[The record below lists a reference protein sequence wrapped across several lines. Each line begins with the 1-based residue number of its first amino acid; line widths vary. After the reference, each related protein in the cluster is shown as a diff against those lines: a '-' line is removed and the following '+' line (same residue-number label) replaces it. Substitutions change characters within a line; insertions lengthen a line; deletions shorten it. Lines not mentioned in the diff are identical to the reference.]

1 MPFITALE
9 DAGLSPDTTAAA
21 ADSYVPAGSQLG
33 IDWIRPEGEGT
44 LAVVR
49 LAGPYTYPGAGAA
62 LPKGALRYLNPAR
75 FQIPENAWWR
85 QAAAP
90 ATANPAPSPA
100 PVSKSAAGRLPP
112 EVAALTR
119 HYEGCRLEAYP
130 DPRTGGEP
138 ITIGWGS
145 TYYKD
150 GSRVRLGDRLTQAE
164 ADALHDHICYHH
176 FWTRQA
182 GRIPFWSE
190 MDDGQRAALC
200 SFAYN
205 LGADFYGGEGFD
217 TISATLREH
226 DWAAVPGALMLYRNP
241 RDPGVVVGLG
251 RRRRAEGLVWMGVDP
266 AEAIRRAEREINS
279 AEDARRLAE
288 TLRDD
293 ATAGSGATTPAPA
306 PAAAPR
312 GPVPEGELKL
322 QDVLRR
328 GLVIDH
334 GDIPRHPALATQI
347 QQRLI
352 QLQLLEPPT
361 GAFGPLSTAALR
373 TFQKR
378 MNSAEGTVLGP
389 ATAKLLIET
398 SLEELPQPALDL
410 SAGDLAARIVQY
422 MRQKGYQV
430 FAGPGERNIV
440 YVEGMNP
447 DGTLNDDPPN
457 QFNDLRL
464 VIAFEDARPKILG
477 RWEATTEPGSHY
489 THKPMNARGAAR
501 IRFGQYRAWQVGV
514 HGNSDPHEA
523 LVQAA
528 PVTVHRDANKDFQR
542 PGDREDTGLFGI
554 NQHWGYDLP
563 RNDIDTASAG
573 CLVGRTRDGHR
584 EFMRLVKQDPRC
596 RTDSRFLFSTTVIA
610 GDDLE
615 RTPPLA

>member
-33 IDWIRPEGEGT
+33 IDWIRPDGEGI

-75 FQIPENAWWR
+75 FQIPDDAWWR
-85 QAAAP
+85 EVAAP
-90 ATANPAPSPA
+90 ATANPAASPSPA
-100 PVSKSAAGRLPP
+100 PASKPASGRLPP
-112 EVAALTR
+112 EVATLTR

-138 ITIGWGS
+138 ITIGWGN
-145 TYYKD
+145 TFYED

-164 ADALHDHICYHH
+164 ADALHDHIVHQH
-176 FWTRQA
+176 FWKRQA
-182 GRIPFWSE
+182 ARIPFWAE
-190 MDDGQRAALC
+190 MDDRQRAALC

-205 LGADFYGGEGFD
+205 LGADFYGSEGFD
-217 TISATLREH
+217 TISATLRDR
-226 DWAAVPGALMLYRNP
+226 DWAAVPAALMLYRNP

-266 AEAIRRAEREINS
+266 AEAIRRAEREVNS
-279 AEDARRLAE
+279 APDARRLAE
-288 TLRDD
+288 TLRGV
-293 ATAGSGATTPAPA
+293 ATPAPA
-306 PAAAPR
+306 PR
-312 GPVPEGELKL
+312 GPASKSELRL
-322 QDVLRR
+322 QDVLRQ
-328 GLVIDH
+328 GLVIEH
-334 GDIPRHPALATQI
+334 GEIPDHPALATQI

-352 QLQLLEPPT
+352 ALQLLEPPT

-373 TFQKR
+373 SFQKR
-378 MNSAEGTVLGP
+378 MNSGEENVLG
-389 ATAKLLIET
+389 ATTAKLLIET

-410 SAGDLAARIVQY
+410 SAGDLAARTIQY
-422 MRQKGYQV
+422 MRRKGFQV
-430 FAGPGERNIV
+430 SAGPGERNIV

-447 DGTLNDDPPN
+447 DGTLNDDSPN

-464 VIAFEDARPKILG
+464 VIAFEEARPKILG

-489 THKPMNARGAAR
+489 THKPMNDRGAAR

-542 PGDREDTGLFGI
+542 PGDLEDTGLFGI

-584 EFMRLVKQDPRC
+584 EFMRLVKQDPRY
-596 RTDSRFLFSTTVIA
+596 RADSRFLFSTTVIA
-610 GDDLE
+610 GDDLN
-615 RTPPLA
+615 RAPPLP